1 MKEYKVITI
10 SRELGS
16 GGRSVGRKL
25 AERLDFRYS
34 DKELINRLRE
44 EFQLT
49 ASGIERLKGAKKSWI
64 AEFIRQVAPM
74 PKMDPILDLD
84 SKFIQ
89 EYRPDITTDDVFAAE
104 TEILKAIADEGPCV
118 IAGRSGFFVLKDY
131 PGKVDIFIRASREN
145 RIARVMRKQNLTREQ
160 AETIIDSV
168 DEGRENYVR
177 RYTGTSRT
185 DARNYD
191 LVLNMDG
198 LSEDAAVD
206 LILAFLHARKA

>member
-1 MKEYKVITI
+1 MKEYSVITI

-25 AERLDFRYS
+25 AERLDIRYS
-34 DKELINRLRE
+34 DKELVNRLRE

-74 PKMDPILDLD
+74 PKMDPILDMD

-89 EYRPDITTDDVFAAE
+89 EYRPDVTTDDVFAAE

-131 PGKVDIFIRASREN
+131 PGKVDIFIRAAREH
-145 RIARVMRKQNLTREQ
+145 RVARVMRKQNLTREQ

-191 LVLNMDG
+191 LVINMDG

-206 LILAFLHARKA
+206 LILAFLHAREA